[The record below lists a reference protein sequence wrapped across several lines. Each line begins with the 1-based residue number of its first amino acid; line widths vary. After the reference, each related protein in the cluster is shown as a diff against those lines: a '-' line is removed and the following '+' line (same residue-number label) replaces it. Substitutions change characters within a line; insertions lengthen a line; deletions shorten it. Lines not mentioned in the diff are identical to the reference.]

1 MIKNVF
7 LIVLVLFLITCMY
20 VLGVRVHMSA
30 AAEGG
35 QKRVSDPL
43 GLELQVNC
51 PTEVL
56 GTTLG
61 VLCKTVYTLSL
72 SNPNN
77 VFLKCKFPQ

>member
-20 VLGVRVHMSA
+20 VLGVRVHISA
-30 AAEGG
+30 AAKGG
-35 QKRVSDPL
+35 QKSVSDPL

-51 PTEVL
+51 PTEVP
-56 GTTLG
+56 GTILG
-61 VLCKTVYTLSL
+61 VLCKTVYTLNL

-77 VFLKCKFPQ
+77 VFLKCRFPQ